1 MTIGG
6 NVLEN
11 NANVVELTTLNSIT
25 NPVPP
30 CLDML
35 SPFPENV
42 QLAAGG
48 LLSKK
53 LSSKVLTKI

>member
-53 LSSKVLTKI
+53 LTSKV

>member
-11 NANVVELTTLNSIT
+11 NANLVELTTLNSIT

-30 CLDML
+30 CLDIL
-35 SPFPENV
+35 KPFPENV

-53 LSSKVLTKI
+53 LTSKV